1 MIQTLRG
8 SSALIYWKYLKNCLY
23 LIKLWLKN
31 TPWFFQAAQ
40 CNYVLP
46 WLIFCLAL
54 TRSWKKVAT
63 LCKLR
68 HFFPQWDLVFWQ
80 KKCQYY
86 LFSLF
91 ATLLRLSTPL
101 SLYRT
106 HPTKKMTCTHKS
118 SVRPI
123 FLQTI
128 GEDAF
133 ISDFEAK
140 SIWSFCYWSK
150 RSIGL
155 WKNSFFPIYLRNSL
169 HLCTIYKEVE
179 YIATVFHFKMN

>member
-1 MIQTLRG
+1 MVLKCGICYIIMGTYLDTDTERIICSYILKVFQKQSISNKTMVKKHRMIFSGSTMQLCVTLTDFLPCLNKILKKSCNLVQTE
-8 SSALIYWKYLKNCLY
+8 A
-23 LIKLWLKN
+23 
-31 TPWFFQAAQ
+31 
-40 CNYVLP
+40 
-46 WLIFCLAL
+46 
-54 TRSWKKVAT
+54 
-63 LCKLR
+63 
-68 HFFPQWDLVFWQ
+68 FFPQWDLVFWQ

-155 WKNSFFPIYLRNSL
+155 
-169 HLCTIYKEVE
+169 
-179 YIATVFHFKMN
+179 